1 MSVAWWGM
9 AYTVRMLFLN
19 QGEPPPA
26 EQLDGT
32 FDSLRKAWDAGT
44 ARVLELQLRSTET
57 AFQVLDDSGQIVDVT
72 AGELNS

>member
-1 MSVAWWGM
+1 MT
-9 AYTVRMLFLN
+9 YTVHMLFLN

-32 FDSLRKAWDAGT
+32 FASVREAWDAGT

-57 AFQVLDDSGQIVDVT
+57 GFQVLDESGQIVDVT
-72 AGELNS
+72 AEQIDT

>member
-1 MSVAWWGM
+1 M

-32 FDSLRKAWDAGT
+32 FASVREAWDAGT
-44 ARVLELQLRSTET
+44 ARVLALQLRSTET
-57 AFQVLDDSGQIVDVT
+57 AFQVLDESGQIVDVT
-72 AGELNS
+72 TGQIDR